1 MPIIDFFQGLVG
13 LLSFTNLSYLLLL
26 SIAVVVYFILP
37 GPRTRGVWLLFLGF
51 LVFMLFSPT
60 LVWVILL
67 VSLLAWIFGLIFE
80 RLEKTHALLKRAVL
94 IFALFSTGASL
105 LYFSYAGFITELVEG
120 LISAFGGSLQSP
132 TLSLLVPIGIS
143 FWTFQTI
150 AYLVDVYWGKIKAI
164 RNPFWFLLGTLFF
177 PIVTMGP
184 ITRMQDLVPQLQ
196 KKHSFK
202 YERMQSALLLI
213 GWGFFKKLVI
223 ADGLGIFVNTVFG
236 DVRSFS
242 GTEQGLIFFVAA
254 VFFAIQLYTDFS
266 GYTDIVRGSARLFGV
281 ELPIN
286 FRAPYFARSVGDFWR
301 RWHIT
306 LMDWLHDYVWLSV
319 LYSKP
324 VKKMNLRLRKYL
336 TVMTVFLVSGI
347 WHGAGLSF
355 IAWGL
360 LNGGYQ
366 VAGEVL
372 KPINNRL
379 VAFFKIDRQSFSHKL
394 FQTIFVFMLI
404 TVAWVFFRADSIGDA
419 LYILPRMFIPTVWI
433 FTDETMI
440 SQGLNLVQ
448 LMIIF
453 VSAGIVWVFD
463 FFKVEMKVD
472 ILKWFNGQHLVFR
485 WLCYYVLILWI
496 LLFGYHAGAH
506 NAADFI
512 YFQF

>member
-1 MPIIDFFQGLVG
+1 MPLIDFFQNLVG

-26 SIAVVVYFILP
+26 IVAVVVYFVLP
-37 GPRTRGVWLLFLGF
+37 GPKTRGVWLLSLGF
-51 LVFMLFSPT
+51 LVFMLFSPA

-67 VSLLAWIFGLIFE
+67 VSSLAWVFGLIFE
-80 RLEKTHALLKRAVL
+80 RIEAANVLLRRLVLVLALLA
-94 IFALFSTGASL
+94 TGASL
-105 LYFSYAGFITELVEG
+105 LYFNYAGFITELVEG
-120 LISAFGGSLQSP
+120 LAGIFGANLQSP

-150 AYLVDVYWGKIKAI
+150 AYLVDVYWGKTKAI

-184 ITRMQDLVPQLQ
+184 ITRMQNLVPQLQ
-196 KKHSFK
+196 KKHTFK

-223 ADGLGIFVNTVFG
+223 ADGLGIFVTTVFS
-236 DVRSFS
+236 DVQSFS

-281 ELPIN
+281 DLPIN

-324 VKKMNLRLRKYL
+324 VKKMNLRLRKYF
-336 TVMTVFLVSGI
+336 TVMVVFLVSGI

-355 IAWGL
+355 IVWGL

-372 KPINNRL
+372 KPVNNRL
-379 VAFFKIDRQSFSHKL
+379 VKFFKINRQSFGHKL
-394 FQTIFVFMLI
+394 FQTTFVFVLLSI
-404 TVAWVFFRADSIGDA
+404 AWVFFRAESMADA
-419 LYILPRMFIPTVWI
+419 LYIVPRMFIPTIWI

-440 SQGLNLVQ
+440 SQGLTLVQ

-453 VSAGIVWVFD
+453 ISIGIVWIFD

-472 ILKWFNGQHLVFR
+472 VLKWFNAQHLSFR
-485 WLCYYVLILWI
+485 WLCYFVLIFWI
-496 LLFGYHAGAH
+496 LLFGYHAGTY
-506 NAADFI
+506 NATDFI